1 MWNNRNDN
9 DLPDTGAVVSDRPD
23 MRIVKLGFLAAA
35 FVAGTAGIVYLLPV
49 SDSTKVAFLPL
60 IVVFVVVLVYSIVMY
75 ETLAKTVFRVTPEY
89 VEEEGG
95 IVWKRLRRIPLGYVR
110 DVTIDENLIQTKLGT
125 STITVSATNG
135 DKIVLDNVKD
145 GKEIQEVIWNRVL
158 SRCPTRPQREL

>member
-9 DLPDTGAVVSDRPD
+9 ELPDAGVVVSDRPD
-23 MRIVKLGFLAAA
+23 LRIVKLGFLAAA
-35 FVAGTAGIVYLLPV
+35 FVAAIAGFVYLLPV

-60 IVVFVVVLVYSIVMY
+60 VGVSVVALVYSMVMF

-95 IVWKRLRRIPLGYVR
+95 IVWKRLRRIPFSYVR
-110 DVTIDENLIQTKLGT
+110 DVTVDENLIQTKLGV

-135 DKIVLDNVKD
+135 DTIVLDNVKG
-145 GKEIQEVIWNRVL
+145 GKQMQEVIWRRVL
-158 SRCPTRPQREL
+158 SRTSSAQREP

>member
-1 MWNNRNDN
+1 
-9 DLPDTGAVVSDRPD
+9 VVSDRPD

-35 FVAGTAGIVYLLPV
+35 FVAVIAVIVYLLPV

-60 IVVFVVVLVYSIVMY
+60 IGVSLVALVYSMVMY
-75 ETLAKTVFRVTPEY
+75 ETLAKTVFRVTAEY

-110 DVTIDENLIQTKLGT
+110 DVTVDENLIQTKLGT

-135 DKIVLDNVKD
+135 DKIVLDNVKG
-145 GKEIQEVIWNRVL
+145 GKEMQDVIWKRVL
-158 SRCPTRPQREL
+158 SRSASREGEP